1 MSAEMPRGS
10 FVTPNVHASWDD
22 GQDFWREGLD
32 RMFFTRCYKTSAVL
46 GAIVA
51 IAAILMEQRAVAFGI
66 SAGVGMGLFST
77 WTLEMTARLLFNG
90 GGFAGLKLGMAA
102 FVKMPIMLAFLA
114 FIAWAAN
121 TGVVNAFGVI
131 GGILL
136 VHTTM
141 MISVISTAVRNQ
153 DKVRERY
160 R

>member
-10 FVTPNVHASWDD
+10 LGTSNVHASWDD

-32 RMFFTRCYKTSAVL
+32 RMFFTRCYKSSAVL
-46 GAIVA
+46 GAIGAV
-51 IAAILMEQRAVAFGI
+51 IAILMEQRAVAFGL
-66 SAGVGMGLFST
+66 SAGIGMGLFST

-90 GGFAGLKLGMAA
+90 GGMAGVKLGMAA
-102 FVKMPIMLAFLA
+102 FIKMPIMLAALA

-121 TGVVNAFGVI
+121 SNLINAFAVI

-141 MISVISTAVRNQ
+141 LISVVSTAVRNQ